1 MQKKA
6 VKKGKKIEVEKP
18 ANKKLSAEEYEK
30 RVIEL
35 AKSGLTSEK
44 IGEQLRKEG
53 IHPKEHGKKISKIL
67 KDKELYVNSDLKNVK
82 AKLENLDKHFQSNK
96 QDKRALKDKE
106 RIHGKFR
113 KLEKYFKRK

>member
-1 MQKKA
+1 MPKKLA
-6 VKKGKKIEVEKP
+6 KEDKKVEEEKP
-18 ANKKLSAEEYEK
+18 ANKKLSADEYEK

-44 IGEQLRKEG
+44 IGEVLRKEG
-53 IHPKEHGKKISKIL
+53 IHPKEHGRKISKIL
-67 KDKELYVNSDLKNVK
+67 KEKDLYVNSDIKNIE
-82 AKLENLDKHFQSNK
+82 ARLSNLEKHYNTNK

-113 KLEKYFKRK
+113 KLKKYFDGN